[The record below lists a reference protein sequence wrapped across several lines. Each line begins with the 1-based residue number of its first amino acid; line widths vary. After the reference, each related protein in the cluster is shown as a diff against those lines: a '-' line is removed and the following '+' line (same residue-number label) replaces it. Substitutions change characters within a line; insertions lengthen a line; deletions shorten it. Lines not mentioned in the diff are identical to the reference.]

1 MADQN
6 VPDALLLEQRVID
19 RQHCAA
25 RIAEDHLD
33 AQVLQRPDQYLRSAH
48 FTGRHHKLLFRRSA
62 ERRRRYL
69 LKYSASTLLCVT
81 LLQTV
86 AGPSGLYN
94 ENAAPLS
101 GAALDLRG
109 RRKIC
114 RYDPRSGGGE
124 RPVSVPQANRTE
136 EGRVGEGWVGTCRS

>member
-1 MADQN
+1 MRISDWSSDVCSSDLGDEHDARLAGGSRVTLRRMHGGLLMADQN

-86 AGPSGLYN
+86 AGPSGLYS

-101 GAALDLRG
+101 GAA
-109 RRKIC
+109 
-114 RYDPRSGGGE
+114 
-124 RPVSVPQANRTE
+124 
-136 EGRVGEGWVGTCRS
+136 

>member
-1 MADQN
+1 MS
-6 VPDALLLEQRVID
+6 VVLMVSLPIFLLCFCKQKTAYEMRISDWSSDVCSSDL
-19 RQHCAA
+19 CAA

-86 AGPSGLYN
+86 AGPSGLYS

-101 GAALDLRG
+101 GAA
-109 RRKIC
+109 
-114 RYDPRSGGGE
+114 
-124 RPVSVPQANRTE
+124 
-136 EGRVGEGWVGTCRS
+136 

>member
-81 LLQTV
+81 LFH
-86 AGPSGLYN
+86 
-94 ENAAPLS
+94 
-101 GAALDLRG
+101 
-109 RRKIC
+109 
-114 RYDPRSGGGE
+114 RSEE
-124 RPVSVPQANRTE
+124 R
-136 EGRVGEGWVGTCRS
+136 RVGKECVSTFRSRWSPYS

>member
-1 MADQN
+1 MHGGLLMADQN

-69 LKYSASTLLCVT
+69 LKYSASTLLRSEEHT
-81 LLQTV
+81 SELQSLMRISYAV
-86 AGPSGLYN
+86 FCLKKKN
-94 ENAAPLS
+94 
-101 GAALDLRG
+101 DH
-109 RRKIC
+109 
-114 RYDPRSGGGE
+114 
-124 RPVSVPQANRTE
+124 NRIT
-136 EGRVGEGWVGTCRS
+136 